1 MGTKAGKE
9 FLERI
14 RPYVPETMLYKV
26 ETETSSNVTA
36 TT

>member
-9 FLERI
+9 FIERI

-26 ETETSSNVTA
+26 ETSSNVTA